1 MNYIVLSKQNI
12 DKNKC
17 IVEITKWLNT
27 TYGTY
32 SMEPLYLKIT
42 HRIYTEKYMAD
53 ADKLVDYKFH
63 CMNGVPQLILICDD
77 MTVTKTRN
85 KVT

>member
-1 MNYIVLSKQNI
+1 
-12 DKNKC
+12 
-17 IVEITKWLNT
+17 
-27 TYGTY
+27 
-32 SMEPLYLKIT
+32 MEPLYLKIT